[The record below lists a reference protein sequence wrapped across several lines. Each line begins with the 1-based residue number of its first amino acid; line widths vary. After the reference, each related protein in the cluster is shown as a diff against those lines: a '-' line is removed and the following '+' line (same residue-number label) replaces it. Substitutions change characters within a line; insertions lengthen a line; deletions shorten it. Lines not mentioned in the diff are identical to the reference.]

1 MSQRWVIAS
10 SNHHKVK
17 EFQQILEPLGV
28 RLVTPSELNLAL
40 DVEETGETFAAN
52 AELKARA
59 WAAATGL
66 PAVADD
72 SGLEIDA
79 LDGAPG
85 VYSARFAG
93 VGASDTANNARMV
106 RELQALGLA
115 RSTARYRC
123 AIALVDPSRTPD
135 LVVVDGT
142 LEGYVVTSAAG
153 EGGFGYDP
161 YFVMPDGRHLA
172 EWTSAEKNAVSHRG
186 HALRALLAALA

>member
-1 MSQRWVIAS
+1 MSLRWVIAS

-28 RLVTPSELNLAL
+28 HLVTPAELNLSL
-40 DVEETGETFAAN
+40 EVEETGQTFAAN

-79 LDGAPG
+79 LGGAPG
-85 VYSARFAG
+85 VYSARYAG
-93 VGASDTANNARMV
+93 PLAGDSANNARMV
-106 RELQALGLA
+106 RDLQALGLTG
-115 RSTARYRC
+115 STARYRC
-123 AIALVDPSRTPD
+123 AIALVDTTRTPD
-135 LVVVDGT
+135 LVMVDGC
-142 LEGYVVTSAAG
+142 LEGHVVTSAAG
-153 EGGFGYDP
+153 AGGFGYDP

-172 EWTSAEKNAVSHRG
+172 QWTADEKNAVSHRG
-186 HALRALLAALA
+186 QALRALLKALA

>member
-28 RLVTPSELNLAL
+28 QLVTPSELNLSL
-40 DVEETGETFAAN
+40 DVEESGQTFAAN

-79 LDGAPG
+79 LGGAPG
-85 VYSARFAG
+85 VYSARYAG
-93 VGASDTANNARMV
+93 PAAGDSANNARMV
-106 RELQALGLA
+106 RELQALG
-115 RSTARYRC
+115 RTGSTARYRC
-123 AIALVDPSRTPD
+123 AIALVDTTRTPD
-135 LVVVDGT
+135 LVMVDGC
-142 LEGYVVTSAAG
+142 LEGHVVTSAAG
-153 EGGFGYDP
+153 GGGFGYDP

-172 EWTSAEKNAVSHRG
+172 QWTADEKNAVSHRG
-186 HALRALLAALA
+186 QALRALLKALA

>member
-28 RLVTPSELNLAL
+28 HLMTPAELNLAL
-40 DVEETGETFAAN
+40 DIDETGETFAAN

-59 WAAATGL
+59 WASATGL

-79 LDGAPG
+79 LGGAPG

-93 VGASDTANNARMV
+93 LGAGDRANNARMV
-106 RELQALGLA
+106 RELQALGLTT
-115 RSTARYRC
+115 STARYRC
-123 AIALVDPSRTPD
+123 AIALVDQTRTPE
-135 LVVVDGT
+135 LVVVDGC
-142 LEGYVVTSAAG
+142 LEGHVVTSAAG
-153 EGGFGYDP
+153 VGGFGYDP
-161 YFVMPDGRHLA
+161 HFVMPDGRHLA
-172 EWTSAEKNAVSHRG
+172 QWTADEKNAVSHRG
-186 HALRALLAALA
+186 QALRALLKALG

>member
-28 RLVTPSELNLAL
+28 RLVTPSELDLAL
-40 DVEETGETFAAN
+40 DVEETGDTFAAN

-93 VGASDTANNARMV
+93 VGAGDAANNARMV

-123 AIALVDPSRTPD
+123 AIVLFEPAGSPD

-142 LEGYVVTSAAG
+142 LEGHVVTSAAG

-172 EWTSAEKNAVSHRG
+172 QWTSAEKNAVSHRG
-186 HALRALLAALA
+186 QALRALLAALA